1 MTQQAAAAIGIYA
14 ALNVLILLWLTL
26 ATSQLRGRYKVLVGD
41 NGVPHLIR
49 IMRGHANAV
58 ENMPMMMVL
67 MLVAALLGTPVLV
80 LHLLGVTF
88 TVGRALH
95 AWHFILEKG
104 ENGNAS
110 SVSVS
115 VSLPCCWRRSGCSA
129 MHCSFWQGEPWQFV
143 CRARTLPKV

>member
-14 ALNVLILLWLTL
+14 SLNVLILLWLTL

-104 ENGNAS
+104 EKWQRFVGFGLS
-110 SVSVS
+110 F
-115 VSLPCCWRRSGCSA
+115 LA
-129 MHCSFWQGEPWQFV
+129 MLLATFGVLGHALLVLAG
-143 CRARTLPKV
+143 